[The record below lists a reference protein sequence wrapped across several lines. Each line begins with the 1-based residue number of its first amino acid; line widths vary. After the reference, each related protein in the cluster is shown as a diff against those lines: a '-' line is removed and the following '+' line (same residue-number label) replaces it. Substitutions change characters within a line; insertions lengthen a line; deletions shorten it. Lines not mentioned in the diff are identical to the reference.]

1 MHLFVNEEHKQCEKM
16 HEDNLL
22 ISEDELDSRS
32 QGPSDFNPEQENGV
46 VKFDIGN
53 FVLCHRRLCHL
64 VGPFVTCYKNFL
76 FVIRWQ
82 SQRLSLV
89 ILVVSVYLSI
99 RNPVYLLFV
108 PLVYCIFVLVLAAV
122 RNIGLNHSKGNLEL
136 LRNKFKRKEDVGN
149 MELKRAAIKQAQED
163 LHAYIN
169 ISIEIQ
175 EFEENLCEYIERF
188 YRICRWEETSLS
200 KASLL
205 VLLFVAFTLVLLP
218 GKYLITIVIL
228 GIFLGNPDF
237 KEVFRH
243 TLFQLKLW
251 LKRWL
256 QKLFHLQKY
265 WLAPKS
271 TAGTNSTKSNLN
283 EEDTTG
289 RANEDQW
296 YEETVSESEVED
308 DIVEV
313 DDIEDDEYED
323 VPSVERQKKVVCGW
337 TKVSHFNNSRKKKKQ
352 INRGNCAAC
361 DVSFSSVLKKRQY
374 CRHCGVSFCSRCCCK
389 RVKRAVFGATAPAAY
404 EETVLVC
411 KSCYDYL
418 MNKVDDMK
426 TDTW

>member
-1 MHLFVNEEHKQCEKM
+1 M

-22 ISEDELDSRS
+22 TSEDELDSRS

-46 VKFDIGN
+46 VKFDI
-53 FVLCHRRLCHL
+53 
-64 VGPFVTCYKNFL
+64 
-76 FVIRWQ
+76 
-82 SQRLSLV
+82 
-89 ILVVSVYLSI
+89 
-99 RNPVYLLFV
+99 VYLLFV
-108 PLVYCIFVLVLAAV
+108 PLVYCIFVLLLAAV

-200 KASLL
+200 KVSLL

-218 GKYLITIVIL
+218 GKYLITIGIL

-237 KEVFRH
+237 KEGTYFIPIEALVKAYDAE
-243 TLFQLKLW
+243 TL
-251 LKRWL
+251 
-256 QKLFHLQKY
+256 
-265 WLAPKS
+265 
-271 TAGTNSTKSNLN
+271 
-283 EEDTTG
+283 
-289 RANEDQW
+289 
-296 YEETVSESEVED
+296 SESEGDD

-323 VPSVERQKKVVCGW
+323 VPSVERQKKVVCGL
-337 TKVSHFNNSRKKKKQ
+337 TKVSHFSNSRKKKKQ

-411 KSCYDYL
+411 KSCYGYL

-426 TDTW
+426 TDIW

>member
-1 MHLFVNEEHKQCEKM
+1 MLQEFPFRNQVAVTKIESCDPGGFCLSLNQKSRNSSVLPSSKPRRTYMRTSTYLLKFRNLKKIFVNTLK
-16 HEDNLL
+16 
-22 ISEDELDSRS
+22 
-32 QGPSDFNPEQENGV
+32 DFIEFADG
-46 VKFDIGN
+46 K
-53 FVLCHRRLCHL
+53 
-64 VGPFVTCYKNFL
+64 K
-76 FVIRWQ
+76 
-82 SQRLSLV
+82 
-89 ILVVSVYLSI
+89 
-99 RNPVYLLFV
+99 
-108 PLVYCIFVLVLAAV
+108 
-122 RNIGLNHSKGNLEL
+122 
-136 LRNKFKRKEDVGN
+136 
-149 MELKRAAIKQAQED
+149 
-163 LHAYIN
+163 LH
-169 ISIEIQ
+169 
-175 EFEENLCEYIERF
+175 FPR
-188 YRICRWEETSLS
+188 
-200 KASLL
+200 SLL

-218 GKYLITIVIL
+218 GKYLITIGIL

-237 KEVFRH
+237 KKVFRH

-289 RANEDQW
+289 RAHEDQW
-296 YEETVSESEVED
+296 YDAETVSESEVED

-323 VPSVERQKKVVCGW
+323 VPSVERQKKVVCGL

-411 KSCYDYL
+411 KSCYGYL

-426 TDTW
+426 TDIW